1 MSIQLTPN
9 SNWKKAAVECSN
21 GEYYNGDIEHGTDYA
36 FGIKSLRLYLARCKI
51 NASPATSL
59 TYSVPDMLIAN
70 KNLPSGGSNID
81 FIVPPSTKQIVV
93 WIQDT
98 SAGTNGK
105 IPLTRFKTRQYTGSS
120 GIDQLNQFG
129 PWAKTYDERLE
140 SIQLTFGGITKP
152 MSNFQRAGSGS
163 ISDPTVN
170 TMLQRWLMSNQN
182 NRNRQSPEKYTD
194 WLSMGAYYYFDFEKS
209 QDNLG
214 TYLQVKLKFNG
225 NLPSRG
231 NAPDSMC
238 RYRDF

>member
-1 MSIQLTPN
+1 MRRNGQTVYTQADPRSNVVNNVIVYQPPLSLFKCDDPSIFFGDMSIQLTPN

-105 IPLTRFKTRQYTGSS
+105 IPLTRFKTRQY
-120 GIDQLNQFG
+120 IY
-129 PWAKTYDERLE
+129 W
-140 SIQLTFGGITKP
+140 
-152 MSNFQRAGSGS
+152 
-163 ISDPTVN
+163 
-170 TMLQRWLMSNQN
+170 
-182 NRNRQSPEKYTD
+182 
-194 WLSMGAYYYFDFEKS
+194 
-209 QDNLG
+209 
-214 TYLQVKLKFNG
+214 
-225 NLPSRG
+225 
-231 NAPDSMC
+231 C
-238 RYRDF
+238 